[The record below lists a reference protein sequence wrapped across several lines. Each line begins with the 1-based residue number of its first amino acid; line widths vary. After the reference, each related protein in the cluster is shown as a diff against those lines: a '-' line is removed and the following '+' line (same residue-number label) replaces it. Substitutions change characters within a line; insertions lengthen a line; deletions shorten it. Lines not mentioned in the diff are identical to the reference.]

1 MKTIVITGSTDGI
14 GKLTAFKLAK
24 DQHQILIHGRNQ
36 DKIDQTVQGIK
47 DNSKNDNISGLHA
60 DLSDFDSIR
69 KISAHLIETLSKV
82 DVLINNAGVFKS
94 KMAHNANNLD
104 IRFAVNLLAPQLL
117 TEKVLPILKNS
128 DAPRVINL
136 SSAAQSPVELDALEG
151 KKSLSTQEAYA
162 QSKLALTMWSFYLAQ
177 QYDFLNVI
185 AVNPGSLLNTRM
197 VQEAYGQSWS
207 PADKGA
213 KILHQLALSKEYESS
228 SGKYFD
234 NDKGVFAQ
242 THADAYDAQKIE
254 ALVETMNKI
263 VPL

>member
-1 MKTIVITGSTDGI
+1 
-14 GKLTAFKLAK
+14 
-24 DQHQILIHGRNQ
+24 
-36 DKIDQTVQGIK
+36 
-47 DNSKNDNISGLHA
+47 
-60 DLSDFDSIR
+60 
-69 KISAHLIETLSKV
+69 
-82 DVLINNAGVFKS
+82 INNAGVFKS
-94 KMAHNANNLD
+94 KIAQNADNLD
-104 IRFAVNLLAPQLL
+104 IRFAVNLFAPYLL
-117 TEKVLPILKNS
+117 TQKVLPLLKNS

-136 SSAAQSPVELDALEG
+136 SSAAQSAVELDALEG

-162 QSKLALTMWSFYLAQ
+162 QSKLALTMWSFYLAK

-234 NDKGVFAQ
+234 NDRGVFAQ
-242 THADAYDAQKIE
+242 AHADAYDAQKIE
-254 ALVETMNKI
+254 GLVQTMNKI